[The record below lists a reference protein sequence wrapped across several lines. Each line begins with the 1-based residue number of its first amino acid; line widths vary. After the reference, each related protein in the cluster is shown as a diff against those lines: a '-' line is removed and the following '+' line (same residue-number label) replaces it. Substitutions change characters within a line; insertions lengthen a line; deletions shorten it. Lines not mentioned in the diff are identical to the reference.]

1 MVAKK
6 SNSAKRLLKIV
17 GSIIFLIC
25 SFNLFNAKV
34 VHIESDMPDTIS
46 AGMTIPVTITI
57 NKGNI
62 EGFGRY
68 TNTLPK
74 GFSATSSDPNFT
86 FANNTVTIL
95 WVKLPETNSFTITY
109 NIIVPEKVKNSF
121 AFTAK
126 FGYVQDNEK
135 RFAELTPRTIN
146 ISDDAVDLQIAQNN
160 TPTTIT
166 PNDITC
172 YRTIG
177 IYNNEATISVRISQ
191 TQPKSMCKIEEMLPD
206 GYTFSS
212 IDNAGANVSTVQNV
226 VRYMWTESPS
236 ENEFSVI
243 YKISANK
250 GYDINDL
257 VLNGAYSV
265 LDNDK
270 TTSYV
275 ILDNNSSIDEST
287 GTFSEVFSESKKL
300 TINENTNGKYSNAE
314 SLQDIK
320 SLNYNTQQASFFANT
335 DAVNTMYSNNF
346 PTETFAQDATAN
358 VSSLPAKE
366 FSIDDINLDNIV
378 ASNEQVEQKTN
389 EQAIKT
395 EKTTEPTKEDIN
407 QFQNTLNIPAPT
419 VAKAE
424 KEQEYEITQTTERTT
439 TSEIVTESKK
449 PELINNIYA
458 VKSTRPTMTTIEA
471 EPNQITTQTTTE
483 TITQVTTTTTTI
495 APIKDTKKTTKP
507 TNTIASTSNKN
518 TTLSNKNNNS
528 QQKTKVTQNTNKNG
542 KVTYR
547 VQVAAS
553 HKQLKNQQNFFAKRN
568 VNEKVT
574 VERIDNW
581 YKYTIN
587 SFDTY
592 LNARNHRNSIWEQTP
607 IKGAFVVAYNGKQRI
622 TVQEALML
630 TNQKWAK

>member
-1 MVAKK
+1 MVTKK
-6 SNSAKRLLKIV
+6 SNNAKRLLKVV
-17 GSIIFLIC
+17 GSIIFLVA

-34 VHIESDMPDTIS
+34 VHIESDMPDTIG
-46 AGMTIPVTITI
+46 AGTTIPVTITI

-68 TNTLPK
+68 TSTLPK

-86 FANNTVTIL
+86 FTDNTVTIL
-95 WVKLPETNSFTITY
+95 WVKLPETSSFKVTY
-109 NIIVPEKVKNSF
+109 NIIVPEKTKSSF

-135 RFAELTPRTIN
+135 RFAELTPKTIN
-146 ISDDAVDLQIAQNN
+146 ISEDAVDLQIAQNDA
-160 TPTTIT
+160 PTAIT
-166 PNDITC
+166 PNNVTC
-172 YRTIG
+172 YRTVG

-191 TQPKSMCKIEEMLPD
+191 TQPKSMCKIEEMLPE

-212 IDNAGANVSTVQNV
+212 IDNAGAKVSTIQNV

-243 YKISANK
+243 YKVSANK
-250 GYDINDL
+250 GYNINDL
-257 VLNGAYSV
+257 VVNGAYSV
-265 LDNDK
+265 LTNDA

-287 GTFSEVFSESKKL
+287 GSFSEVFSESKKL
-300 TINENTNGKYSNAE
+300 SVSENASGRYTTAE
-314 SLQDIK
+314 SLQNIK
-320 SLNYNTQQASFFANT
+320 NLNYSERQESFFANT
-335 DAVNTMYSNNF
+335 DVVNTIYSNNY
-346 PTETFAQDATAN
+346 PTETFAQDATAH
-358 VSSLPAKE
+358 VSALPTEE
-366 FSIDDINLDNIV
+366 FSID
-378 ASNEQVEQKTN
+378 
-389 EQAIKT
+389 T
-395 EKTTEPTKEDIN
+395 EKTEVVADNQATKSEKTN
-407 QFQNTLNIPAPT
+407 TNVEQFQNNLNIPAPT
-419 VAKAE
+419 VAQAE

-439 TSEIVTESKK
+439 TSEIVSASKT

-458 VKSTRPTMTTIEA
+458 SKSTKPTMTTIDA
-471 EPNQITTQTTTE
+471 EPDQITTQTTTE
-483 TITQVTTTTTTI
+483 TITQVTTTTTTVT
-495 APIKDTKKTTKP
+495 PLNTNKKTSKTA
-507 TNTIASTSNKN
+507 NTIAASNNKN
-518 TTLSNKNNNS
+518 TSLSNKNNTS
-528 QQKTKVTQNTNKNG
+528 QQKTKVNQGNNKNG

-568 VNEKVT
+568 INEKVS

-592 LNARNHRNSIWEQTP
+592 VNARNHRNSIWEQTP

-630 TNQKWAK
+630 TNQKWVK